1 VDAASAQRIGRN
13 SSGRDEMRPGRG
25 LNGGMDR
32 RRVSR
37 RSGRRLPPRVR
48 RIATCYAIGAVLL
61 VGWVVYLG
69 SALPQQSVVEHWN
82 VAWVGFDVLVVVA
95 LTFTAVLAWRRDRHV
110 VMPAIA
116 TATLLVAD
124 AWMDVTMSSGRDL
137 VASIVLAVC
146 VELPLAGVSVLVAAA
161 ALGDLSRNRSPR
173 PRVAVAP
180 RAVGDRLNERE
191 IRSA

>member
-1 VDAASAQRIGRN
+1 
-13 SSGRDEMRPGRG
+13 MRPGRG
-25 LNGGMDR
+25 LNVGMDR
-32 RRVSR
+32 RRASR
-37 RSGRRLPPRVR
+37 RPGRGLPPRVR

-69 SALPQQSVVEHWN
+69 SALPQHNVVEHWN

-124 AWMDVTMSSGRDL
+124 AWMDVAMSSGRDL

-146 VELPLAGVSVLVAAA
+146 VELPLAAVSILVAAS
-161 ALGDLSRNRSPR
+161 ALGDLSRDRPPR
-173 PRVAVAP
+173 PRVAVAA
-180 RAVGDRLNERE
+180 RAHDARERENERA

>member
-1 VDAASAQRIGRN
+1 
-13 SSGRDEMRPGRG
+13 
-25 LNGGMDR
+25 MDR
-32 RRVSR
+32 RRASR
-37 RSGRRLPPRVR
+37 GSGRRLPPRVR
-48 RIATCYAIGAVLL
+48 RIATCYAIGAVVL

-69 SALPQQSVVEHWN
+69 SALPQHNVVEHWN

-95 LTFTAVLAWRRDRHV
+95 LTFTAVLAWSRDRHV

-124 AWMDVTMSSGRDL
+124 AWMDVAMSSGRDL

-146 VELPLAGVSVLVAAA
+146 VELPLAALSILVAAA
-161 ALGDLSRNRSPR
+161 ALGDLSRNRAPGA
-173 PRVAVAP
+173 RVAIAATA
-180 RAVGDRLNERE
+180 RDDRDRRNERE